1 LPWVGTITPVPFAEA
16 MLVVARVA
24 ALSVAVA
31 SKKADSVFR
40 VVVMVVSC
48 FPERAVIALR

>member
-1 LPWVGTITPVPFAEA
+1 

-31 SKKADSVFR
+31 SKRADSVFM

-48 FPERAVIALR
+48 FPERAVIALRWSGA